1 MELRPIKLT
10 LCRQLLGHSSDVW
23 VGLTGVFTIAIPAL
37 EVQSFASH
45 EPISP
50 THNGSSSTLMAMNH
64 TTLMQDLE
72 RLNDLLTIARNM
84 LATTKRAQ
92 NLAADAGFDQQIL
105 KLVDVCVRVTARGYD
120 GEAGTRSETQW
131 AGVVGS
137 CRFLPYLLLL
147 LQSIVSPHLD
157 SATSFLIGEPWLTD
171 RYKQT
176 RSFSLRAFSSSTTL

>member
-1 MELRPIKLT
+1 MQKTGTKDPLHLSSCDQQRVYMELRPIKLT

-23 VGLTGVFTIAIPAL
+23 VGLTGVFTIAVPAL

-137 CRFLPYLLLL
+137 CRFCHICYSSYKVLSLPILT
-147 LQSIVSPHLD
+147 LQ
-157 SATSFLIGEPWLTD
+157 LT
-171 RYKQT
+171 
-176 RSFSLRAFSSSTTL
+176 F